1 MKGRERRLVRWGRGG
16 TLTPFGVSEVG
27 RRHGGGRDGESA
39 NLVAE
44 RSRRREE
51 GALRR
56 EALAA
61 VIGGGS
67 SWEGVEDGAC
77 RGGGGV

>member
-1 MKGRERRLVRWGRGG
+1 MSTRLGDGMV
-16 TLTPFGVSEVG
+16 
-27 RRHGGGRDGESA
+27 GGRDGESA
-39 NLVAE
+39 NLVAG

-77 RGGGGV
+77 RGGGGIRGLTRRG

>member
-1 MKGRERRLVRWGRGG
+1 MSARLGDGM
-16 TLTPFGVSEVG
+16 VG
-27 RRHGGGRDGESA
+27 SRDGESA
-39 NLVAE
+39 NLVAG

-77 RGGGGV
+77 RGGIRGLTRRG

>member
-1 MKGRERRLVRWGRGG
+1 MSARLGDGMV
-16 TLTPFGVSEVG
+16 
-27 RRHGGGRDGESA
+27 GGRDGESA

-77 RGGGGV
+77 GGGGIRGLTRRG

>member
-1 MKGRERRLVRWGRGG
+1 MSTRLGDGMV
-16 TLTPFGVSEVG
+16 
-27 RRHGGGRDGESA
+27 GGRDGESA
-39 NLVAE
+39 NLVTG

-77 RGGGGV
+77 RGGGGYKGAH

>member
-1 MKGRERRLVRWGRGG
+1 MSARLGDGMV
-16 TLTPFGVSEVG
+16 
-27 RRHGGGRDGESA
+27 GGRDGESA
-39 NLVAE
+39 NLVAG

-61 VIGGGS
+61 VIGGS

-77 RGGGGV
+77 RGGGGIRGLTRRG

>member
-1 MKGRERRLVRWGRGG
+1 MV
-16 TLTPFGVSEVG
+16 
-27 RRHGGGRDGESA
+27 GGRDGESA

-77 RGGGGV
+77 GGGYKGAH